1 MQSPIPYVL
10 ILVAGV
16 SISACRQA
24 DGLVPTPSAE
34 DQSEIGDISR
44 DLQSIAAREA
54 QASADLA
61 DDLRKYAEPT
71 SLEPAIDELSR
82 RTASAVAG
90 SVLTGDTA
98 QQLAKNLW
106 VAVVARE
113 MSKSQI
119 ESLQDDLT
127 SVLMS
132 AGIEEGR
139 AQPVA
144 AEVEE
149 IQRLVTTRTRRW
161 YEFF

>member
-1 MQSPIPYVL
+1 M
-10 ILVAGV
+10 
-16 SISACRQA
+16 
-24 DGLVPTPSAE
+24 PTPSAE
-34 DQSEIGDISR
+34 AQSEIGDISR

-61 DDLRKYAEPT
+61 DDLRKYTELT

-90 SVLTGDTA
+90 SALTDHTA
-98 QQLAKNLW
+98 QQLANNLW

-113 MSKSQI
+113 MSESQI

-144 AEVEE
+144 GQVEE

>member
-1 MQSPIPYVL
+1 MKSLFHCAL

-16 SISACRQA
+16 SVGACRQA

-34 DQSEIGDISR
+34 AQSEIGDISR

-61 DDLRKYAEPT
+61 DDLRKYAELT
-71 SLEPAIDELSR
+71 SLQPAIDELSR
-82 RTASAVAG
+82 RTASVVAG
-90 SVLTGDTA
+90 STLTEEAA
-98 QQLAKNLW
+98 QQLAHDLW
-106 VAVVARE
+106 VVVVARE
-113 MSKSQI
+113 MSERQV
-119 ESLQDDLT
+119 ESLQSDFT

-132 AGIEEGR
+132 AGIDEGR

-144 AEVEE
+144 AQVEE
-149 IQRLVTTRTRRW
+149 TQRLVTTRTRRW